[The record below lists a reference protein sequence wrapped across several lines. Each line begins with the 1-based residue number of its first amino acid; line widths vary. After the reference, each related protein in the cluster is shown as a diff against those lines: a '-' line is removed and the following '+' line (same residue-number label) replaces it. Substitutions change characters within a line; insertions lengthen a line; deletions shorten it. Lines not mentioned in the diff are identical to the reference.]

1 MAAPVPSTFYA
12 GQRWR
17 AADVNAEIR
26 DNLSWAMAAKV
37 CRVQR
42 SGSQAIASGGA
53 GDAILF
59 TTEDFDPMG
68 WHNSSVYPNLIVPDI
83 AGYYQIHASLEFVAN
98 ATGHRRAII
107 SAHSFGAGPYWM
119 ASASAVGHASI
130 RPMLAVST
138 IVYLNGTDD
147 YVQLIAYQDSGSD
160 LNTSVADGVTTS
172 LCVSLIGT

>member
-17 AADVNAEIR
+17 AADVNAQIR
-26 DNLSWAMAAKV
+26 DNLNWAMAAKV

-42 SGSQAIASGGA
+42 AGSQAIASGGD

-59 TTEDFDPMG
+59 TTEDFDPYG
-68 WHNSSVYPNLIVPDI
+68 WHNNSVYPNLIVPNI

-119 ASASAVGHASI
+119 ASTSAVGHASI

-138 IVYLNGTDD
+138 VVYLNGSDD
-147 YVQLIAYQDSGSD
+147 YVQLIAYQDSGSN
-160 LNTSVADGVTTS
+160 LNTSVADGLTTS
-172 LCVSLIGT
+172 LCVALIGT